1 MTRRIWIVM
10 LVLATASVVGIL
22 VVALTD
28 KGDASLGV
36 GSPLI
41 PELEARAEEIHEI
54 TIVLP
59 GGDEVSDTDTGS
71 GVGVT
76 TISFWNDDRRW
87 HIREHNDY
95 FADVSQLSQL
105 VVTLS
110 AIKLQEPK
118 TRVRDKHERLGLGAP
133 EEGGSATRISLYGSG
148 GVVIANILLGDDALS
163 RSGQY
168 VRHAD
173 QDQTWLA
180 SPAQERL
187 SGNSVNWLAKPL
199 LKVPVEDVRSVVF
212 MSEGDD
218 VSYRISRETASDVLT
233 INPPDGYKVD
243 DPSILTDWATVME
256 NLDFEN
262 ALLNPDPADDSLLA
276 VQNTVRLNTFEGMTV
291 IATIGNAAL
300 SESLLMR
307 VLFMVEG
314 GEDID
319 ETVYDKVAKHNED
332 YGSWLYEISD
342 VAQAEFIFV
351 PDTVFVEIEVKE
363 EDKVAEE
370 ESSKSA
376 DDDKK
381 GRKKKGRKSRR

>member
-22 VVALTD
+22 IVALTD

-41 PELEARAEEIHEI
+41 PELETRAQEIHEI

-59 GGDEVSDTDTGS
+59 GGDEVSDTDTGN
-71 GVGVT
+71 GIGVT

-110 AIKLQEPK
+110 AINLQEPK
-118 TRVRDKHERLGLGAP
+118 TRVHDKHERLGLGAP
-133 EEGGSATRISLYGSG
+133 EEGGSATRISLYGSE

-187 SGNSVNWLAKPL
+187 SGSSINWLAKPL
-199 LKVPVEDVRSVVF
+199 LRVPVEDVRSVVF
-212 MSEGDD
+212 MNDQDGE
-218 VSYRISRETASDVLT
+218 SYRISREAAGDPLT

-243 DPSILTDWATVME
+243 DPSILNDWATVME

-262 ALLNPDPADDSLLA
+262 VLLNPEPADDSLLA
-276 VQNTVRLNTFEGMTV
+276 VQHTVRLNTFEGMTV

-319 ETVYDKVAKHNED
+319 ETVYNKVAQHNED

-342 VAQAEFIFV
+342 VDKAEFVFV

-363 EDKVAEE
+363 EDKAEVE
-370 ESSKSA
+370 ESSKSG
-376 DDDKK
+376 DDEKD
-381 GRKKKGRKSRR
+381 GKKKGRKSRR